1 MFPAA
6 AAYYQH
12 DAAADVEVNVTIG
25 VAHAPL
31 GEGLANEG
39 FREAVIELRSSPTQ
53 QSWL

>member
-12 DAAADVEVNVTIG
+12 DAAAYADVDVTIG

-39 FREAVIELRSSPTQ
+39 FRGAVIEPRSGPTQ
-53 QSWL
+53 QS